1 MSAIRGEP
9 ARVAT
14 LAGILFGLTG
24 MGSAGVAVTVPVIAE
39 YFGIPASTGAW
50 ILTTYAITLGVAAAV
65 YGRAADAYGIRR
77 ALLVGVSLMALGA
90 VLAALSTS
98 FVMLLCARLIQGAGA
113 SSVPV
118 LVVALISARFDGPL
132 RGAGLARLT
141 GTAVTVGASGPLLA
155 GLLEAAFGWRVVMYL
170 PALGPLLVLALW
182 RSIPTE
188 RSSAR
193 IDLLGG
199 LLVVI
204 TAAGAIMTIQS
215 PASGLVLCLTGLAL
229 LLLGLPG
236 LVARV
241 RVHPTGFVPL
251 AVLRARGLLWVM
263 VSASVIPTCW
273 FGLLVAIPGVLAV
286 RGWAPIGI
294 GLLMLPSALPGI
306 VGPRIANWSLHR
318 FGPQRAV
325 GVAGGVAITSVLVA
339 ASGAAGHTVFLV
351 IAMILVNLA
360 FGMGQPALAA
370 SVSESVPLELRSGA
384 LGLASL
390 IFFVGGGVGSA
401 IAGLAGVTGSAA
413 SILLLASV
421 PLLFASVYVL
431 IGRRRPAT
439 DRKDSP

>member
-1 MSAIRGEP
+1 LSAIDGEA

-14 LAGILFGLTG
+14 LAGVLFGLTG
-24 MGSAGVAVTVPVIAE
+24 MGSAGVAVTVPVVAQH
-39 YFGIPASTGAW
+39 FGISVASGAW
-50 ILTTYAITLGVAAAV
+50 ILTTYALTLGVAAAV

-77 ALLVGVSLMALGA
+77 ALVVGVVLMGLGA

-98 FVMLLCARLIQGAGA
+98 YPMLLCARMIQGAGA

-118 LVVALISARFDGPL
+118 LAVALISARFDGPI

-141 GTAVTVGASGPLLA
+141 GTAVTIGASGPLLA
-155 GLLEAAFGWRVVMYL
+155 GLLESAFGWRVVMCL

-182 RSIPTE
+182 RSIPSD
-188 RSSAR
+188 RSRAR
-193 IDLLGG
+193 LDLLGG

-204 TAAGAIMTIQS
+204 TTGGAIMTIQS
-215 PASGLVLCLTGLAL
+215 PASGLVLCLVGLTL
-229 LLLGLPG
+229 LTVGVPG

-241 RVHPTGFVPL
+241 RVRPNGFVPM
-251 AVLRARGLLWVM
+251 AVLRTRGLMWVM

-273 FGLLVAIPGVLAV
+273 FGLLVAIPGVLAA

-306 VGPRIANWSLHR
+306 VGPRIAGWSLRRH
-318 FGPQRAV
+318 GAQRAV
-325 GVAGGVAITSVLVA
+325 GVAGGVAVVSVLVA
-339 ASGAAGHTVFLV
+339 AAGAAGPTVLLV
-351 IAMILVNLA
+351 FGMVLVNLA

-370 SVSESVPLELRSGA
+370 GVSQLVSVESRSGA
-384 LGLASL
+384 LGVASL

-401 IAGLAGVTGSAA
+401 IAGLAGVTGAPA

-421 PLLFASVYVL
+421 PLLFATVYL
-431 IGRRRPAT
+431 LRGRERPAT
-439 DRKDSP
+439 DREERR